1 MKKELPQSRRVR
13 LLNNICRNEA
23 EDSMKI
29 VNIIGGLGNQMFQ
42 YALAI
47 ALRQKNPEESVFID
61 ISHFHG
67 YHLHSGFELQRIFD
81 IQLPIAKRRYLMR
94 LTYYIPQYLTS
105 RFFRRILPRRKHEY
119 IEQSAYRYDEKVLS
133 VHGNCYFEGYWQSPK
148 YFEHYRSIVINT
160 FRFSPFTDLD
170 NKTTEMQMKEENS
183 VALHVRR
190 GDYLREA
197 NYMGICT
204 LDYYRKAIE
213 TAVGK
218 IQSPRFFIFSND
230 IDWCKDNIVP
240 MIQKYDVS
248 FIDFNVGK
256 NSYRDMHLMSLARCC
271 IVANSSFSW
280 WGAWLNERNDKIVIA
295 PSRWVNESDSKD
307 IYPSDWLLIES
318 ADHNA

>member
-1 MKKELPQSRRVR
+1 
-13 LLNNICRNEA
+13 
-23 EDSMKI
+23 MKI

-47 ALRQKNPEESVFID
+47 VLQQKHPDEAVFID

-81 IQLPIAKRRYLMR
+81 IQLPIAKRRCLMR
-94 LTYYIPQYLTS
+94 LTYYIPHYTLS
-105 RFFRRILPRRKHEY
+105 RFFRRILPQKKTEY
-119 IEQSAYRYDEKVLS
+119 IERAAYQYDEKVFS

-148 YFEHYRSIVINT
+148 YFEAYRSVIINA
-160 FRFSPFTDLD
+160 FRFPTFIDFD
-170 NKTTEMQMKEENS
+170 NMAAEKQMKAENS
-183 VALHVRR
+183 VVLHVRR
-190 GDYLREA
+190 GDYVGSVMYAR
-197 NYMGICT
+197 ICT

-213 TAVGK
+213 TVVKK

-230 IDWCKDNIVP
+230 INWCKNNIVP

-248 FIDFNVGK
+248 FIDFNTGK
-256 NSYRDMHLMSLARCC
+256 NSYRDMHLISLARCC

-295 PSRWVNESDSKD
+295 PSRWVNGSDSKD

-318 ADHNA
+318 DDHNA